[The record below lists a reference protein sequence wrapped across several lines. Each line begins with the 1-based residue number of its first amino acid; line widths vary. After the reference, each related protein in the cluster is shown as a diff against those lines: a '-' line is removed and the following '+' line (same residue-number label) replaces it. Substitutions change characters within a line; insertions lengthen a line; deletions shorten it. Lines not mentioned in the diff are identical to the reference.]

1 MTLCFTPRL
10 FKKMER
16 PWKNFSHFEN
26 SFLFCSWPLDERSF
40 VLNHTCRLSHGIKHR
55 GSIQCDNIDC
65 IKTKILYILHCSVS
79 MSLYF
84 HNFEMLFDDI
94 SRYYIFSMTF
104 KTLHT
109 LISKLLRKFVYKLQ
123 IWYHVKHV
131 RSVKCWFIWNKFT
144 FYGTRIWCQIYKH
157 VTFNG
162 ISINKRNVSP
172 YLKLCI
178 FKQNIN
184 CDFVTKMC

>member
-1 MTLCFTPRL
+1 MWQYQPYQNQDIVHFTLRCINEFTLRW
-10 FKKMER
+10 FR
-16 PWKNFSHFEN
+16 
-26 SFLFCSWPLDERSF
+26 
-40 VLNHTCRLSHGIKHR
+40 
-55 GSIQCDNIDC
+55 NIC
-65 IKTKILYILHCSVS
+65 LI
-79 MSLYF
+79 
-84 HNFEMLFDDI
+84 NLFDDI
-94 SRYYIFSMTF
+94 SRYYIVSMTL
-104 KTLHT
+104 KTLRT
-109 LISKLLRKFVYKLQ
+109 LISKLLRKCVYKLQ

-178 FKQNIN
+178 FKRNSLEH
-184 CDFVTKMC
+184 